1 MLKLSKRPVTSFLYP
16 YVKQF
21 IENNPNVEAI
31 AIQKYGKDY
40 MGNRNII
47 LFAMQSVEFILNLK
61 DFKHNNQNYSFTIGD
76 KKVIVEN
83 IKHNLIRV
91 SIPFNDDIISE
102 CYGE

>member
-1 MLKLSKRPVTSFLYP
+1 MLKLSKRPATSFLYP

-61 DFKHNNQNYSFTIGD
+61 DFKHNNQNYSFTIDD

-83 IKHNLIRV
+83 INNNLIRV

>member
-1 MLKLSKRPVTSFLYP
+1 MLKLSKRPATSFLYP

-47 LFAMQSVEFILNLK
+47 LFAMQSVEFMLNLK

-83 IKHNLIRV
+83 INNNLIRV

>member
-1 MLKLSKRPVTSFLYP
+1 MLKLSKRPATSFLYP

-47 LFAMQSVEFILNLK
+47 LFAIQSVEFVLNAK

-76 KKVIVEN
+76 KKVTVEN
-83 IKHNLIRV
+83 INNNLIRV